1 MPHSTTSDERN
12 RRRPATRSARS
23 ERLDVRVTPEN
34 GELIKAAAQARGET
48 VSHFI
53 LDVVVP
59 EAEKTLAEQRQH
71 LVLPDEIF
79 DAFIEAL
86 DRPAETIPEL
96 AKLFRRT

>member
-1 MPHSTTSDERN
+1 MRNSATSDERT
-12 RRRPATRSARS
+12 RRRPATRSSRT

-48 VSHFI
+48 VSRFI
-53 LDVVVP
+53 LDVIVP

-71 LVLPDEIF
+71 LVLPDEVF

-86 DRPAETIPEL
+86 DRPAEIIPEL
-96 AKLFRRT
+96 AKLFGRS